1 MPDIDDMDLMFD
13 RPINGLVDMAD
24 DLLVLLGDIIL
35 NINDDQCL
43 FCILSPPERYFNEL
57 LLNDPENIL
66 AQLRIGIGSPQSRV
80 IGMGGAA
87 DGEDAGPAGGTRGAC
102 PDAPR
107 SA

>member
-1 MPDIDDMDLMFD
+1 MPDIDDMDFMFD
-13 RPINGLVDMAD
+13 RPINGLVDTTG

-66 AQLRIGIGSPQSRV
+66 AQLRIGIRSPQGRIV
-80 IGMGGAA
+80 RMGGAA
-87 DGEDAGPAGGTRGAC
+87 DGEGAGS
-102 PDAPR
+102 PDAR
-107 SA
+107 QQETE